1 MADPVGNRRVTATG
15 VVSTRLDDV
24 SASRVVVGFA
34 AVDDLDAVND
44 IYNHYVRTS
53 AATFDVEPRSMDWR
67 RGWYDAFAERGR
79 HRLLVAR
86 EGPLVLGYASSSPYR
101 DRPAYD
107 PSVLTSVYVDPAR
120 TGGGIGRA
128 LYDALLSELEAEDV
142 HRAYAG
148 ITMPNPASVRL
159 HERCGFRRVGYFS
172 EQGRKFGRF
181 WDVAW
186 YQRAVPADA

>member
-1 MADPVGNRRVTATG
+1 MET
-15 VVSTRLDDV
+15 
-24 SASRVVVGFA
+24 SRVEVAVAVVG
-34 AVDDLDAVND
+34 DLDAVNE

-53 AATFDVEPRSMDWR
+53 AATFDVEPRSMDWHR
-67 RGWYDAFAERGR
+67 SWFAGFAEHGR

-86 EGPLVLGYASSSPYR
+86 EGTVVLGYASSSPYR
-101 DRPAYD
+101 DRAAYD

-120 TGGGIGRA
+120 TGKGVGRA
-128 LYDALLSELEAEDV
+128 LYEALLSELEAEDV

-159 HERCGFRRVGYFS
+159 HERCGFRRVGVFS
-172 EQGRKFGRF
+172 EQGRKFDRY

-186 YQRAVPADA
+186 YERAVPAEA